1 MATKKKTTIQYSTSG
16 LNSKDAVQN
25 ALAAAQYRPS
35 ETVTQAADAL
45 EQWQSSRPGAYQSQ
59 YQGQIDGLLDKALSQ
74 KTFSYNHAADPI
86 YRQYAQ
92 SYRQNAHDAST
103 DAAAQAAALTG
114 GYGSSYATSAAQQ
127 AYQQQM
133 NGLNSI
139 IPTLYNLALDSY
151 TSEGDLLMDQLDA
164 LNQQEQN
171 AQDLYQRQLD
181 DYYTQL
187 EQKQDAYESAQART
201 TPATTITCPV
211 WTPCTAITARRSR
224 SRQRASSRDS
234 TM

>member
-74 KTFSYNHAADPI
+74 KTFSYDHAADPI

-103 DAAAQAAALTG
+103 DAAAQR
-114 GYGSSYATSAAQQ
+114 S
-127 AYQQQM
+127 
-133 NGLNSI
+133 
-139 IPTLYNLALDSY
+139 
-151 TSEGDLLMDQLDA
+151 
-164 LNQQEQN
+164 
-171 AQDLYQRQLD
+171 
-181 DYYTQL
+181 
-187 EQKQDAYESAQART
+187 K
-201 TPATTITCPV
+201 PV
-211 WTPCTAITARRSR
+211 DMPEIKRV
-224 SRQRASSRDS
+224 
-234 TM
+234 